1 MEGGRE
7 VAMKVEARMTC
18 YDGRDGGIGL
28 VATIDGGAMLCVLD
42 LAVWAEAEQSLGL
55 WRLHKLSVGWPTEL
69 VFAPKEPAERGSK
82 SEAFSKKSNSKANN
96 CRKPEPDATCSGAT
110 SAPGT
115 SSTSTTP
122 DQDEAEATEQE
133 EDDTTTPIN
142 EEVMPEVRPIINDIE
157 PDQQPFRRSKRL
169 AEKRGAEL
177 YWVSAEALEDVERRI
192 EASVDEEEEWWDALE
207 VQTLDE
213 AIVADPSVVI
223 EASWKEEKEAEEE
236 RRLRQILWD
245 DDPSPQ
251 IEVYALDDVLDRAV
265 RNEAQANMV
274 PDPLPTKLRLTP
286 SPDDG
291 PVQPH
296 TSSRY
301 HEQG

>member
-42 LAVWAEAEQSLGL
+42 LAVWAEAEQSLGPL
-55 WRLHKLSVGWPTEL
+55 APSQIVCRMANGACVCSQGTGRAWIEIRGVQQEVEFEVLDSRGAFNLLVSKTWLRAASALHNFTNDTLILHADTGSIIVENQNPTLRVQEQQ
-69 VFAPKEPAERGSK
+69 APPAP
-82 SEAFSKKSNSKANN
+82 AQLQ
-96 CRKPEPDATCSGAT
+96 PP
-110 SAPGT
+110 
-115 SSTSTTP
+115 P
-122 DQDEAEATEQE
+122 DQDEAEATEHE
-133 EDDTTTPIN
+133 EDNTTTPIN

-177 YWVSAEALEDVERRI
+177 YWVSAKALEDVERRI

-223 EASWKEEKEAEEE
+223 DTMKS
-236 RRLRQILWD
+236 
-245 DDPSPQ
+245 ST
-251 IEVYALDDVLDRAV
+251 
-265 RNEAQANMV
+265 RN
-274 PDPLPTKLRLTP
+274 
-286 SPDDG
+286 
-291 PVQPH
+291 
-296 TSSRY
+296 Y
-301 HEQG
+301 